1 MLGSRASPPPLPRAP
16 RGLAC
21 WQLRPQFSGN
31 PAVVGEMTK
40 ALQPAATVPA
50 RHTALCTLHTAHC
63 TIEGAACHV
72 CIASHGRCHGG
83 SRTQQQSAVS
93 AHRRRR
99 NRAML
104 RFSFPRQTV
113 ELLTRAPSAG
123 CASSLA
129 PVGRRRPWG
138 GGRKKD
144 WGAQGTCTLHGRCA
158 YAFAPG
164 DRGRRH
170 GEQRTGRERGD
181 AAQPTTS
188 PAIKRTVAWG
198 KL

>member
-1 MLGSRASPPPLPRAP
+1 MCLSDHVSDGERPWVLGSRASPPPLPRAP
-16 RGLAC
+16 RVLAC

-138 GGRKKD
+138 GGKEKRLGSARD
-144 WGAQGTCTLHGRCA
+144 MHAPRALCVCFCA
-158 YAFAPG
+158 
-164 DRGRRH
+164 RGSW
-170 GEQRTGRERGD
+170 
-181 AAQPTTS
+181 AAS
-188 PAIKRTVAWG
+188 W
-198 KL
+198 